1 MLRKKHILLGITG
14 GIAAYKLP
22 LLVRECVKAGA
33 EIRVVM
39 TESAAS
45 FVTPLTLATLSGND
59 VVVGTIPKMTGNV
72 MKGGT
77 WHIHTAAWADLLL
90 IAPATANV
98 LAKLAHGY
106 SDDAVSTL
114 ALAFTRNVLIAPAMD
129 ADMWNHTATQQNVSL
144 LRELGYTVLPPDQG
158 ELASGL
164 IGPGRLPEVYRL
176 LEAVDAELE
185 KSRRDLTG
193 KRVLITAG
201 PTFEAIDPVR
211 YIGNRSSGKMGF
223 AIARAAAQRGAAV
236 TLIAGPVA
244 LQTPRN
250 VERVD
255 VESAEEM
262 YRAVM
267 KRRAKANVIVM
278 SAAVADFTPASPA
291 KTKFKK
297 EAMKESTLDLPL
309 RKTKDILGEL
319 TREKSDAVIVGFALE
334 TERALFHAKKKLK
347 AKHPDLLVLNDAS
360 KEGAGFNTDTNI
372 VTILSRTGKIDRL
385 KKMTK
390 YDVAHEIL
398 NRVAR
403 LL

>member
-33 EIRVVM
+33 EVRVVM
-39 TESAAS
+39 TESAAA

-77 WHIHTAAWADLLL
+77 WHIHAAEWADLFL

-106 SDDAVSTL
+106 SDDAVTTL
-114 ALAFTRNVLIAPAMD
+114 ALAFTRTVLIAPAMD
-129 ADMWNHTATQQNVSL
+129 ADMWTHAATQANVAQ
-144 LRELGYTVLPPDQG
+144 LRELGYSVLPPDSG

-164 IGPGRLPEVYRL
+164 IGPGRLPEVHKL
-176 LEAVDAELE
+176 LEAVDAEL
-185 KSRRDLTG
+185 STSGRDLQG
-193 KRVLITAG
+193 KRVLVTAG

-223 AIARAAAQRGAAV
+223 AIARAAAQRGAKV

-250 VERVD
+250 VKRID
-255 VESAEEM
+255 VESAAEM

-267 KRRAKANVIVM
+267 KRRAKSNVIVM
-278 SAAVADFTPASPA
+278 SAAVADFTPETPA
-291 KTKFKK
+291 TKKLKK
-297 EAMKESTLDLPL
+297 ETLGGETLSLPL

-319 TREKSDAVIVGFALE
+319 TREKTDAVIVGFALE
-334 TERALFHAKKKLK
+334 TDRALHNAKKKLK
-347 AKHPDLLVLNDAS
+347 SKRPDLLVLNDAS

-385 KKMTK
+385 AKMQK
-390 YDVAHEIL
+390 HDVAHEIL